1 MRRTIFIMCLLLAC
15 GIAHAQQDASSNGIG
30 YTDVGTALADLRAN
44 PEAEE
49 GEVDGW
55 TWILLQEEEGQL
67 AMWAFAPFA
76 HLAYPAAVKRTLAAR
91 DGALVMETRTLCHAP
106 LAACEAMLSDTNA
119 HTEVMKQRLVEII
132 LAGQQ
137 RARQLER
144 QRKRQQRI
152 YRHAQST
159 QGRP

>member
-1 MRRTIFIMCLLLAC
+1 MRRAISVVYLLLAC
-15 GIAHAQQDASSNGIG
+15 GISHAQQDTSSNGIG
-30 YTDVGTALADLRAN
+30 YADVGAALADLRAN
-44 PEAEE
+44 TEAAE

-55 TWILLQEEEGQL
+55 TWILLQEEGQL

-76 HLAYPAAVKRTLAAR
+76 HPAYPAAVKRTLADR

-106 LAACEAMLSDTNA
+106 LAACEAMLSDTHA
-119 HTEVMKQRLVEII
+119 HTQLMKQRIAEAI

-152 YRHAQST
+152 YRHAQSM